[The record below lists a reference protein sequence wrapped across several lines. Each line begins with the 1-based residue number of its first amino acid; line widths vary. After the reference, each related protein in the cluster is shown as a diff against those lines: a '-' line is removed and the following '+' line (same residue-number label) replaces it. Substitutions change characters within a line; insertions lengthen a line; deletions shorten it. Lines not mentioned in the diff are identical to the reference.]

1 MNLWYK
7 YNNILTLN
15 RDGICYKFLTNK
27 YLNSKIEFK
36 GYNPFKGKMDIVTD
50 KGIVFDEKIYN

>member
-1 MNLWYK
+1 M
-7 YNNILTLN
+7 TLN
-15 RDGICYKFLTNK
+15 QDSICYKFLTNK